1 MVYSDLQKLERQ
13 FGECFYLSDQG
24 LFRKNLREMRDTF
37 RRYYE
42 KTNIAYSF
50 KTNYMPAMCRIVR
63 EEAAYAEVVSEMEYE
78 LAKKIGFADCD
89 IYYNG
94 PYKKKQHVLD
104 MLKSGVRIN
113 IDNWQEYE
121 MVLEAAKE
129 HPVQIGIRC
138 NFDIGNGK
146 ISRFGFDVD
155 GEEFY
160 QVLEGIQREKNISL
174 IGLQCHFPDRALDL
188 YANRVKGMKR
198 VMDVLED
205 VELHYISF
213 GGGYFG
219 KVPREFQKSF
229 SVPVPG
235 YEDYAKVVAGEM
247 GEYFAQKNIQPE
259 LLIEPG
265 SAIVAD
271 TMDFVSKVIAVKE
284 VRGRAIAALS
294 GSCYNVNPSAKGMN
308 RPITVLHES
317 DGEGD
322 VRDWDMAGYTCI
334 EDDIMYHGYR
344 GALCVGDYVVFHNVG
359 SYSVVFKPPFILP
372 NVPVL
377 DVSKEQVEV
386 LKRGEEFQDIFGTF
400 F

>member
-1 MVYSDLQKLERQ
+1 MEYDDLLKLEKEY
-13 FGECFYLSDQG
+13 GESFYLSDRG
-24 LFRKNLREMRDTF
+24 LFRRNLIEMRDAF
-37 RRYYE
+37 RKYYE

-50 KTNYMPAMCRIVR
+50 KTNYMPAICEIVR

-78 LAKKIGFADCD
+78 LAKRIGFPDNE

-94 PYKKKQHVLD
+94 PYKKKHFVLD
-104 MLKSGVRIN
+104 MLKHGVRIN

-121 MVLEAAKE
+121 MVLEGAKVC
-129 HPVQIGIRC
+129 PVQIGIRC

-155 GEEFY
+155 GKEFY
-160 QVLEGIQREKNISL
+160 QVLEGIKGQENISL
-174 IGLQCHFPDRALDL
+174 IGLQCHFPDRDLNL

-198 VMDVLED
+198 VMDVLGD
-205 VELHYISF
+205 VELGYISF

-219 KVPREFQKSF
+219 KLPEGFQKSF
-229 SVPVPG
+229 SVPVPT
-235 YEDYAKVVAGEM
+235 YVDYAKVVAGEM
-247 GEYFAQKNIQPE
+247 GEYFAQRNIQPE

-294 GSCYNVNPSAKGMN
+294 GSCYNINPSAKGMN
-308 RPITVLHES
+308 RPITVLHCP
-317 DGEGD
+317 DREGD

-334 EDDIMYHGYR
+334 EDDIMHHGYR

-359 SYSVVFKPPFILP
+359 SYGLGFKPPFILP

-377 DVSKEQVEV
+377 DISKEQVEV
-386 LKRGEEFQDIFGTF
+386 LRREEEFQDIFGAF